1 MPTGTLL
8 IGVEEGHN
16 LEDRGFVTK
25 QNPLCQINIG
35 SITHK
40 TDAAR
45 HGGANP
51 IWEERYDPVQV
62 VEIGFAD
69 FALHICHTMRVE
81 WSDPKFP
88 SLFLHYITCLHYSH
102 LGTTSRRFVAYLD
115 DAAPTE
121 AEIIVWS
128 EHHIAEG
135 DEVRMQW
142 SVISQSYNQGAQSIC
157 SLTCYCMPCMHKHF
171 TSVLTIRYTLRRLA
185 EARSH

>member
-51 IWEERYDPVQV
+51 IWEERCGPVHM
-62 VEIGFAD
+62 VEIGFD
-69 FALHICHTMRVE
+69 GVNLPIRHTVHVE
-81 WSDPKFP
+81 CFDPKFL
-88 SLFLHYITCLHYSH
+88 SSFLHYVTCLHYSR
-102 LGTTSRRFVAYLD
+102 LGATSCRFVAYLD

-135 DEVRMQW
+135 DEVRMQC
-142 SVISQSYNQGAQSIC
+142 SIISQSYNEGAQPLHC
-157 SLTCYCMPCMHKHF
+157 LKCFCMRGMQHILSCTDIAH
-171 TSVLTIRYTLRRLA
+171 TLRRLA